1 MKNYLTATIKVPVK
15 ITQDGE
21 FIMLDNYADISL
33 APMTVEPRET
43 FHTLHEKL
51 VEYIHEHPEYLTQV
65 LRETYGFSEASVP
78 YDPIP
83 YKQTSKQKS
92 EDQTCEQASEEQASD
107 EASEEQASEQTETTI
122 TNDTVLHAFPYF
134 KKSKKPINMSF
145 RNRGA
150 RHNFTKKTYN

>member
-51 VEYIHEHPEYLTQV
+51 VEYIHEHPEYLTQI
-65 LRETYGFSEASVP
+65 LRDGSVAE
-78 YDPIP
+78 
-83 YKQTSKQKS
+83 QTS
-92 EDQTCEQASEEQASD
+92 EQASEE
-107 EASEEQASEQTETTI
+107 ASEQTETTI

>member
-51 VEYIHEHPEYLTQV
+51 VEYIHEHPGYLTQI
-65 LRETYGFSEASVP
+65 LREESEAESFSTKLNM
-78 YDPIP
+78 DDC
-83 YKQTSKQKS
+83 QT
-92 EDQTCEQASEEQASD
+92 
-107 EASEEQASEQTETTI
+107 SEQTETTI
-122 TNDTVLHAFPYF
+122 TNDTILHAFPYF

-150 RHNFTKKTYN
+150 RHNFTKKTYQ

>member
-15 ITQDGE
+15 INQDGE

-65 LRETYGFSEASVP
+65 LRDGSEAESYGFP

-83 YKQTSKQKS
+83 YKQAC
-92 EDQTCEQASEEQASD
+92 EQTCEEQAC
-107 EASEEQASEQTETTI
+107 EQTETTI

-150 RHNFTKKTYN
+150 RHNFTKKTYQ